1 MPITK
6 IDGKK
11 KNGKQ
16 GYRVRVN
23 YTDAY
28 GKARQIERTA
38 YGSEEAKEM
47 EQQLRLQTKEVN
59 SSAITLDALAE
70 RYYTNQKNEIRE
82 SSLANAK
89 GIFRREISP
98 YLGKLRIDKLSVQV
112 LEDWKNTIN
121 EKGFS
126 IITRKNIYKTFR
138 AILNYAVRIDLLA
151 KNPLDRVGNFK
162 DAYEKKDVLQYYTEE
177 QFLRFIS
184 AAYDDAQE
192 TGDMRYYTFFST
204 LFYTGARKG
213 EANALV
219 WTDLDGDILHI
230 GKNVVQKL
238 KGGDRVTP
246 PKNKSSDRTLQV
258 PAPLM
263 YVFELQKAW
272 QKKNSIYSP
281 HAKICGATNFLRDT
295 SIENKNKQYA
305 AAAGLPKIRIHDFR
319 HSHASLLANE
329 GINIQEVARRL
340 GHSKIEMTWNT
351 YSHLYPRE
359 EERAVKIL
367 DKVRLPGMKNTPED
381 AA

>member
-70 RYYTNQKNEIRE
+70 RYYSNRKNEIRE

-89 GIFRREISP
+89 GIFRREISS
-98 YLGKLRIDKLSVQV
+98 YLGKFRIDKLSVQI

-126 IITRKNIYKTFR
+126 ITTRKNIYKTFR

-151 KNPLDRVGNFK
+151 KNPL
-162 DAYEKKDVLQYYTEE
+162 Q
-177 QFLRFIS
+177 FIS
-184 AAYDDAQE
+184 AAYDDAQV

-213 EANALV
+213 EANALD

-230 GKNVVQKL
+230 NKNVVQKL

-246 PKNKSSDRTLQV
+246 PKNKSSDRTLQI
-258 PAPLM
+258 PTPLM
-263 YVFELQKAW
+263 YVFELQKNW
-272 QKKNSIYSP
+272 QKKNGIYSP

-305 AAAGLPKIRIHDFR
+305 LAAGLPKIRIHDFR

-359 EERAVKIL
+359 EERAVKVL
-367 DKVRLPGMKNTPED
+367 DKVRLPGMKKDPENV
-381 AA
+381 A